1 VNDPVADLIVFDW
14 VVALGSTKDATD
26 LLGLPQ
32 SSVSR
37 RYRALA
43 QNFGISMRRQHG
55 ALFVSGSITTLRMLR
70 ELCQHCRLEKQN
82 YRWSWQPELLV
93 LLQQIGRIGS
103 GSTFIKLSQQ
113 QWQAR
118 DEFMNSR
125 ILDLCFEIC
134 SDPAITWAG
143 AINLGVHIPIPNNHP
158 MLTIAEPDRLANA
171 HNYPLKY
178 PSFSLPT
185 ELASKLLQ
193 DGFQLTSVSQREND
207 LALELKAG
215 PPLETTCLRLPY
227 LLEAGWRGPKL
238 LQDMMFNPG
247 GLEQCV
253 APLHQAKSP

>member
-1 VNDPVADLIVFDW
+1 MSDPVFDLIVFDW
-14 VVALGSTKDATD
+14 VLALSSTKDAAD

-55 ALFVSGSITTLRMLR
+55 ALFVSSSSTTLRLLR

-82 YRWSWQPELLV
+82 YRWSWQPELLF

-103 GSTFIKLSQQ
+103 DSTFIKLNQQ
-113 QWQAR
+113 QWQQR
-118 DEFMNSR
+118 DEFLNDR
-125 ILDLCFEIC
+125 ILDLCFEVY
-134 SDPAITWAG
+134 SDPGITRVG

-158 MLTIAEPDRLANA
+158 LQAISEPDRLANA
-171 HNYPLKY
+171 HKYPLKE

-185 ELASKLLQ
+185 ELTSQLLQ
-193 DGFQLTSVSQREND
+193 DGFQLTSVSQRQDD
-207 LALELKAG
+207 LALELQAG
-215 PPLETTCLRLPY
+215 PPLETSCLPLPY
-227 LLEAGWRGPKL
+227 LLEAGWRIPKL
-238 LQDMMFNPG
+238 LQEMVFNPL

-253 APLHQAKSP
+253 ASLHQAESP